1 MTNLFPDYKNTD
13 VFLMIGANPAENHPQ
28 VMRFAGIAVAT
39 RGAKIIVVDPRY
51 TKTASKAHIYA
62 PIRPGTDIA
71 FLYGLMNYAIE
82 NNLYFH
88 EYVLNYTNA
97 SYLINPDYSFN
108 DGVFSGLTE
117 KDGKFSYDTSSW
129 AYQKD
134 GDTIRKDPTL
144 QDPLCVFQIL
154 KKHVS
159 RYDIKTVCN
168 ITGTPEDIYR
178 QICELYCSTG
188 RPDKAGNLLYAMGIT
203 QHTYGS
209 QNVRATAMLQLL
221 LGNIG
226 IPGGGVNAQRGESN
240 VQGSTDQA
248 MLYHLFPGYNPSF
261 SAAAHPTLK
270 DYLEKETPKSGY
282 WSNRPKFI
290 ISMLKA
296 WFGDK
301 ATAENDYCFDW
312 VPKHTGKD
320 HSHLAIFERMAE
332 GKIKGF
338 FAWGQNPAVGGPAAI
353 TAKKA
358 LENLDW
364 MVGVDLFETET
375 VSFWK
380 RPGVNPADIKTEVF
394 LLPTA
399 FSYEKEGTVANSSR
413 WIQWRWKAVDPP
425 GEAKSDLWIAD
436 RIMKAIKKEYQSG
449 GKFPDPI
456 LNMTWDY
463 PELAEHHGNLTSWP
477 LRKK

>member
-1 MTNLFPDYKNTD
+1 
-13 VFLMIGANPAENHPQ
+13 
-28 VMRFAGIAVAT
+28 
-39 RGAKIIVVDPRY
+39 
-51 TKTASKAHIYA
+51 
-62 PIRPGTDIA
+62 
-71 FLYGLMNYAIE
+71 
-82 NNLYFH
+82 
-88 EYVLNYTNA
+88 
-97 SYLINPDYSFN
+97 
-108 DGVFSGLTE
+108 
-117 KDGKFSYDTSSW
+117 
-129 AYQKD
+129 
-134 GDTIRKDPTL
+134 
-144 QDPLCVFQIL
+144 
-154 KKHVS
+154 
-159 RYDIKTVCN
+159 
-168 ITGTPEDIYR
+168 
-178 QICELYCSTG
+178 
-188 RPDKAGNLLYAMGIT
+188 
-203 QHTYGS
+203 
-209 QNVRATAMLQLL
+209 
-221 LGNIG
+221 
-226 IPGGGVNAQRGESN
+226 
-240 VQGSTDQA
+240 
-248 MLYHLFPGYNPSF
+248 
-261 SAAAHPTLK
+261 
-270 DYLEKETPKSGY
+270 
-282 WSNRPKFI
+282 
-290 ISMLKA
+290 MLKA

-301 ATAENDYCFDW
+301 ATAENNYCFDW

-338 FAWGQNPAVGGPAAI
+338 FAWGQNPAVGGPSAI

-463 PELAEHHGNLTSWP
+463 PELAEHHGEPDIMAVAKEMNGYNVADGSMLDSFGKLKDDGSTACGIWIYTGYMF
-477 LRKK
+477 